1 MTLRKLVVAV
11 ALLAIVAS
19 VLAGD
24 WRDRETGAYNSRR
37 ARGRRWPT
45 KERTF
50 HHYHHFVGDDF
61 RHAGAYD
68 SHPAGVYDSR
78 PAGAG
83 SAAYVSASEHVI
95 KPVTKSV
102 SSHHE
107 HSDYGDSSHGE
118 AHSTSYHASGT
129 LAKHKDVTD
138 YSSGGKYSDSHS
150 GPAYRHTRAQDGY
163 HEPTTGYHEPTT
175 GYSGDLLHIDETT
188 STDGYGGRLLVLSL
202 PESNLYKAH
211 DLSGTYGDCRG
222 RGVATKNDGRL
233 SIHFTKCR
241 NVLEDVSGGRHY
253 RSAEIAEDRSSASVQ
268 ASEVADRRLHQSPED
283 GYRRANRDL
292 NSGTVKIG
300 VFGRRLPGEEA
311 GQSADSGEGNQHW
324 VWHLGQRHILDG
336 DKPKGRPL
344 HAP

>member
-61 RHAGAYD
+61 RHAG
-68 SHPAGVYDSR
+68 VYDSR
-78 PAGAG
+78 HAGAG
-83 SAAYVSASEHVI
+83 SAAYVSAGEHVI
-95 KPVTKSV
+95 KPVIKPVT
-102 SSHHE
+102 SHHE

-129 LAKHKDVTD
+129 PAKHKDVTD

-150 GPAYRHTRAQDGY
+150 GPAYRHTRAQD
-163 HEPTTGYHEPTT
+163 GYHEPTT

-311 GQSADSGEGNQHW
+311 GQSADSGAGNQHW